1 MLRLT
6 GYSDKI
12 SVAPGETIA
21 FKVSAEAG
29 DRYRARL
36 VRVVHGDMNPAG
48 PGLKMVAVPSA
59 VDGEYAG
66 RRQVID
72 AGSYMVAD
80 GLPGGTGGFT
90 LFCMIWPTLLD
101 RPEQTIAARWDAGSN
116 TGFRLLLRQGG
127 ELAVVLGFGPG
138 RERGFALPARVLERK
153 WYALR
158 LSVDSEAGL
167 AVLEQAALKRHALVH
182 DSATARE
189 QLGGMLGALPPALH
203 LAGTPLAD
211 GSVGAHYNGKIDS
224 PMLLDGAH
232 ELAAY
237 WRLLAGGNDAALVA
251 RWDFSKAIETTTARD
266 VGPHGCHGALVH
278 LPARAMKGWNWT
290 GDCHDWRQRP
300 EHYGA
305 IHFHEDDLYDAG
317 WDTDFSLTIPDDLRS
332 GAYAVHLS
340 CGENT
345 RYETRDE
352 YLPFYVRPPRVR
364 REQRPPVAF
373 LAPVCAYMA
382 YANDSQVL
390 LSREAEMGMGRL
402 LNVQHADM
410 FLHDHAEYGASLY
423 DTHADG
429 SGVCYSSRLR
439 PVLNMRPRHHS
450 WLGGHGSGLWQ
461 YNADTHILD
470 WLEHV
475 GTDHDVITDEDL
487 HRDGPA
493 LLADYRVVI
502 TGTHPEYHS
511 TAMWDTL
518 KAWQDGGGRLMYLGA
533 NGWYWRIAFHATL
546 PGVIEV
552 RRAEDG
558 IRTWEAEPG
567 EYFHSFTGEFGGLW
581 RRVGRPPNLMC
592 GLGFIAQGFDLSS
605 YYRRGPDADNPRAA
619 FIFDGVPD
627 EIIGDFGLVGGGAA
641 GLELD
646 CMNVR
651 LGTPPNALRLATSEQ
666 HTELILLVNEE
677 FTVVP
682 PNLGGDQNERVR
694 ADLTFYETPSGGAV
708 FSVGSIAWPGSLS
721 HNGYDN
727 NVARITTNVLRR
739 FADAAPFVTSGDGKT
754 DAT

>member
-1 MLRLT
+1 M
-6 GYSDKI
+6 
-12 SVAPGETIA
+12 
-21 FKVSAEAG
+21 
-29 DRYRARL
+29 
-36 VRVVHGDMNPAG
+36 G
-48 PGLKMVAVPSA
+48 P
-59 VDGEYAG
+59 Y
-66 RRQVID
+66 
-72 AGSYMVAD
+72 
-80 GLPGGTGGFT
+80 
-90 LFCMIWPTLLD
+90 
-101 RPEQTIAARWDAGSN
+101 
-116 TGFRLLLRQGG
+116 
-127 ELAVVLGFGPG
+127 
-138 RERGFALPARVLERK
+138 
-153 WYALR
+153 
-158 LSVDSEAGL
+158 
-167 AVLEQAALKRHALVH
+167 
-182 DSATARE
+182 
-189 QLGGMLGALPPALH
+189 
-203 LAGTPLAD
+203 
-211 GSVGAHYNGKIDS
+211 
-224 PMLLDGAH
+224 
-232 ELAAY
+232 
-237 WRLLAGGNDAALVA
+237 
-251 RWDFSKAIETTTARD
+251 
-266 VGPHGCHGALVH
+266 GCHGALVQ

-290 GDCHDWRQRP
+290 GAFHDWRQRP
-300 EHYGA
+300 DHYGA

-317 WDTDFSLTIPDDLRS
+317 WDTAFSLTIPDDLRS

-345 RYETRDE
+345 RYETKEE
-352 YLPFYVRPPRVR
+352 YLPFYVRPPRIR
-364 REQRPPVAF
+364 SGKRPPVAF

-470 WLEHV
+470 WLEHAGV
-475 GTDHDVITDEDL
+475 EYDVITDEDL
-487 HRDGPA
+487 HRDGPD

-533 NGWYWRIAFHATL
+533 NGWYWRIAFHSTL

-605 YYRRGPDADNPRAA
+605 YYRRGPDADNPRVA
-619 FIFDGVPD
+619 FIFADVPD
-627 EIIGDFGLVGGGAA
+627 QIIGDFGLVGGGAA

-646 CMNVR
+646 CMNIR
-651 LGTPPNALRLATSEQ
+651 LGTPPNALRLATSEK

-682 PNLGGDQNERVR
+682 PNLGGDQNDRVR

-727 NVARITTNVLRR
+727 NVAKITTNVLRR
-739 FADAAPFVTSGDGKT
+739 FADPAPFVTSGDGRT
-754 DAT
+754 DAA